1 MDRIEVS
8 GIRAWGT
15 HGVLD
20 HERELGQEFVIDLA
34 VGLDL
39 QPAAESDDLADTV
52 DYGDL
57 AHRVAE
63 LVGGEQHQL
72 IERLAER
79 IANMVL
85 TDGRVREVTVTVHK
99 PSAPFT
105 VPVDEAAVT
114 LTRTR

>member
-1 MDRIEVS
+1 MDCIEVT

-20 HERELGQEFVIDLA
+20 HERRLGQEFIVDLA

-39 QPAAESDDLADTV
+39 QAAADSDDLADTV
-52 DYGDL
+52 DYGSL
-57 AHRVAE
+57 AHQVVGLVA
-63 LVGGEQHQL
+63 GEQYQL

-79 IANMVL
+79 LAAMVL
-85 TDGRVREVTVTVHK
+85 ADGRVREVTVTVHK

-105 VPVDEAAVT
+105 VPVAEAAVT